1 MGLFS
6 KAIALESEEA
16 QSTVNHPGLL
26 DRAKSSKPMDT
37 AGDSEAAPTPV
48 PVKKKVRELRR
59 HTSRR
64 SHRSR

>member
-6 KAIALESEEA
+6 KAIALETEEA
-16 QSTVNHPGLL
+16 QTAVSHPGLL
-26 DRAKSSKPMDT
+26 DRAKSSRPTDT
-37 AGDSEAAPTPV
+37 ARDSEAAPTPTL
-48 PVKKKVRELRR
+48 VKKKVRELRR